1 MTRRTPPALEQ
12 VLGSAGVIESSR
24 IEGHGPDGRL
34 PLTAQM
40 LREEPSGNIFGLTQN
55 AGMGW
60 RADALGGPQY
70 VIVSTMGGVRSEQGE
85 PIALGYH
92 TGHWEIGLLVRGAA
106 EALRAAGAIPF
117 AVYCSDPCDGR
128 TQGTTGMFDSLAY
141 RNDAAIVMRRLIR
154 SLPTASGVLGI
165 ATCDK
170 GLPATMLALA
180 GTKNLPGVIVPGG
193 VTLPARDAEDAGQVQ
208 SLGARFAHDLISL
221 DYAATMGCRACG
233 SSGGGCQFL
242 GTAAT
247 SQVVAEALGLAL
259 PHSALA
265 PSGEPVW
272 LELAS
277 RSAAALQRLHLL
289 GIPIGQILTAAAV
302 ENAMLVHAAF
312 GGSTNLLLH
321 IPAIAAAAGLKPP
334 AVDDW
339 IRINRAT
346 PRLVDALPNGPRG
359 YATAQVFMAGGVPE
373 VMLHLRRMGL
383 LNTRVITA
391 TGDTLD
397 ATLDWWES
405 SERRTAARARLASAA
420 AIDPDQVV
428 MAPDAARRSGL
439 TSTVAFP
446 RGNLAPQGSVIKA
459 TAIDPSVIDADG
471 VYRHRGP
478 ARVFA
483 DERDAIDAV
492 KGTSSRPIREGDVIV
507 LIGAGPSGTGMQ
519 ETAQITTALRY
530 LPWGKH
536 VAVVTDG
543 RFSGFSSGACIG
555 HVGPE
560 ALDDGPI
567 GRVQDDD
574 LIEIAIDRNALTGTV
589 NLVGA
594 EGVALDA
601 EACRELLRSRPPHP
615 RLAPHERL
623 PDDSRLWAA
632 LQRASGG
639 TWAGCVYDVDRIVT
653 ALDRARRHDGN
664 AE

>member
-1 MTRRTPPALEQ
+1 MARGTVPPLEQ
-12 VLGSAGVIESSR
+12 VLGSAGTIGVSR
-24 IEGHGPDGRL
+24 IEGDGPGGRL
-34 PLTAQM
+34 PLTAEM
-40 LREEPSGNIFGLTQN
+40 LRNEPSGNIFGLTQN

-60 RADALGGPQY
+60 QPDALGGPQF
-70 VIVSTMGGVRSEQGE
+70 VIVSTMGGLRSERGE

-106 EALRAAGAIPF
+106 ETLRAGGAIPF

-180 GTKNLPGVIVPGG
+180 GTKELPGVIVPGG

-208 SLGARFAHDLISL
+208 SLGARFTHDLISL

-247 SQVVAEALGLAL
+247 SQVVAEGLGLAL

-277 RSAAALQRLHLL
+277 RSAVALQRLHAL
-289 GIPIGQILTAAAV
+289 GVPVGQILSSHAV

-359 YATAQVFMAGGVPE
+359 FATAQVFMAGGASGSDAASSSHGRPE
-373 VMLHLRRMGL
+373 HARAHGNWRHA
-383 LNTRVITA
+383 RH
-391 TGDTLD
+391 D
-397 ATLDWWES
+397 ARLVGIE
-405 SERRTAARARLASAA
+405 RTAPGGAR
-420 AIDPDQVV
+420 
-428 MAPDAARRSGL
+428 
-439 TSTVAFP
+439 
-446 RGNLAPQGSVIKA
+446 
-459 TAIDPSVIDADG
+459 
-471 VYRHRGP
+471 P
-478 ARVFA
+478 ARVPGGHQSRLG
-483 DERDAIDAV
+483 DH
-492 KGTSSRPIREGDVIV
+492 GTRRGTPRRGSPARWRSRAATWLRRVRSSRPPLSI
-507 LIGAGPSGTGMQ
+507 
-519 ETAQITTALRY
+519 
-530 LPWGKH
+530 
-536 VAVVTDG
+536 
-543 RFSGFSSGACIG
+543 
-555 HVGPE
+555 
-560 ALDDGPI
+560 
-567 GRVQDDD
+567 
-574 LIEIAIDRNALTGTV
+574 
-589 NLVGA
+589 
-594 EGVALDA
+594 
-601 EACRELLRSRPPHP
+601 LRSSTPT
-615 RLAPHERL
+615 AFTGIADL
-623 PDDSRLWAA
+623 PACSPTSEMPSR
-632 LQRASGG
+632 R
-639 TWAGCVYDVDRIVT
+639 
-653 ALDRARRHDGN
+653 
-664 AE
+664 